1 MPSLLGETKMSAIP
15 SIMAKLQ
22 ASAPATPKARD
33 DLNWETM
40 DVTTLDKPMQD
51 AFAQLL
57 RAQEAER
64 ASRKAL
70 VELINAKLDLPA
82 HLTVR
87 IGAKWGKLSVAID
100 KAQRAS
106 TAGKA
111 AMSMSDLIAK
121 AERFA

>member
-1 MPSLLGETKMSAIP
+1 MSAIP

-22 ASAPATPKARD
+22 ASAPASAKPKD

-40 DVTTLDKPMQD
+40 DVTTLDKPMQE

-100 KAQRAS
+100 KAQRA
-106 TAGKA
+106 TASGKA